1 MTSSVEEDD
10 DLVDEN
16 EAPRMARYGLF
27 ASVTPEKK
35 EADGKANENTYGNG
49 PSADSGQA
57 FRRTVCY
64 KAPSLPI

>member
-10 DLVDEN
+10 DLLDEN

-27 ASVTPEKK
+27 ASVTPPKK
-35 EADGKANENTYGNG
+35 KVTKKTNENTNDT
-49 PSADSGQA
+49 SAIAEPGQA